1 MIVGETETLLARAT
15 GDDFHHDNFLFFGKK
30 KKKKQTP
37 EEKEVR
43 RTRRRKFWNDLEQ
56 TLQTEGLDESVNN
69 LVGAFKKKSPGSE
82 EASDYE
88 VGLQGQNEN
97 DKDKKGISTGTY
109 VVGGAVIVGLVVYVI
124 STIHKH
130 KQLKISSG
138 Q

>member
-15 GDDFHHDNFLFFGKK
+15 GDDFQHDNFLFFGKK
-30 KKKKQTP
+30 KRKPTP
-37 EEKEVR
+37 EEKEAR
-43 RTRRRKFWNDLEQ
+43 RTRRKKFWNDLAQ
-56 TLQTEGLDESVNN
+56 TLQTEGMDESVNN
-69 LVGAFKKKSPGSE
+69 LVGAFKKSSPGSE

-88 VGLQGQNEN
+88 VGLQGQDEN
-97 DKDKKGISTGTY
+97 DKDKKGIPTGTY

-124 STIHKH
+124 SAIHKH